1 MSDLFPVKEKKK
13 ANRSK
18 SSTITIRTTEKTATA
33 FQELKIKTGLTYEQ
47 LIEKIITEGFGL
59 IVEINSESLKKIY
72 EAFEKKISEP
82 YNNLNQIAKH
92 LNSNESI
99 PEKNWQTLESIDTT
113 FKKINTYLREQHRY
127 VRIEKNINNKE

>member
-1 MSDLFPVKEKKK
+1 MRDIFPDKEKKK
-13 ANRSK
+13 PNRSK
-18 SSTITIRTTEKTATA
+18 SSTITIRTTKKTADA
-33 FQELKIKTGLTYEQ
+33 FQELKNITGLTYEQ

-59 IVEINSESLKKIY
+59 IIEINSKTLKDIY

-92 LNSNESI
+92 LNSNESV
-99 PEKNWQTLESIDTT
+99 PENRWKTLESIDIT

-127 VRIEKNINNKE
+127 VRIEKNINIKE

>member
-59 IVEINSESLKKIY
+59 IIEINSESLKNIY

>member
-1 MSDLFPVKEKKK
+1 MRDIFPDKEKKK
-13 ANRSK
+13 PNRSK
-18 SSTITIRTTEKTATA
+18 GFTITIRTTEKTALA

-47 LIEKIITEGFGL
+47 LIEKIITDGFGL
-59 IVEINSESLKKIY
+59 IIEINSESLKKIY

-127 VRIEKNINNKE
+127 VRIKKNINNKE

>member
-1 MSDLFPVKEKKK
+1 MSDLFPDKEKKK

-18 SSTITIRTTEKTATA
+18 GSTITIRTTKKTADA

-47 LIEKIITEGFGL
+47 LIEKIITDGFGL
-59 IVEINSESLKKIY
+59 IVEINSPSLKTTY
-72 EAFEKKISEP
+72 ETFEKKISEP

-92 LNSNESI
+92 LNSGEVV
-99 PEKNWQTLESIDTT
+99 PEHLWKTLEKIDFMFTT
-113 FKKINTYLREQHRY
+113 LNGLLRDQKKY

>member
-18 SSTITIRTTEKTATA
+18 SSTITIRTTEKTAAA

>member
-1 MSDLFPVKEKKK
+1 MSDLFPDKEKKK

-18 SSTITIRTTEKTATA
+18 GSTITIRTTKKTADA

-47 LIEKIITEGFGL
+47 LIEKIITDGFGL
-59 IVEINSESLKKIY
+59 IVEINNPSLKATY
-72 EAFEKKISEP
+72 ESFEKKISEP

-92 LNSNESI
+92 LNSGEVV
-99 PEKNWQTLESIDTT
+99 PEHLWKTLEKIDFMFTT
-113 FKKINTYLREQHRY
+113 LNKLLRDQSKY

>member
-1 MSDLFPVKEKKK
+1 M
-13 ANRSK
+13 
-18 SSTITIRTTEKTATA
+18 
-33 FQELKIKTGLTYEQ
+33 
-47 LIEKIITEGFGL
+47 